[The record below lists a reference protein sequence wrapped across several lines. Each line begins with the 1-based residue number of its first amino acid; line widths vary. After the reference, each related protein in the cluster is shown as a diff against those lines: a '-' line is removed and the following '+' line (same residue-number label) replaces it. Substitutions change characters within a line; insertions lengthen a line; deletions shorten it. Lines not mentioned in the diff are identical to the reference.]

1 MKTGHAL
8 ILATVVVIIGIV
20 YMVQIRSGLFS
31 TLPSLEIHPS
41 EAKFKRF
48 GLIIDVRTPK
58 EREELGFYPN
68 SIPIAIQDLLQE
80 IPFLIGSG
88 LSSKTTSILVY
99 DNGDRRAHI
108 AAEMLYDMGYQKVQ
122 YLSTS
127 YDRMLPGRS

>member
-20 YMVQIRSGLFS
+20 YMVQIRSGLLS
-31 TLPSLEIHPS
+31 TLPSLEIQPS

-48 GLIIDVRTPK
+48 GLIIDVRSPK

-80 IPFLIGSG
+80 IPELIGSG

-108 AAEMLYDMGYQKVQ
+108 AAEMLYDMGYQKVR

>member
-1 MKTGHAL
+1 MKTGHVL
-8 ILATVVVIIGIV
+8 ILATIVVIIGIV

-31 TLPSLEIHPS
+31 TLPSLEIHPE

-68 SIPIAIQDLLQE
+68 SIPIAIQDLLKE
-80 IPFLIGSG
+80 IPELIGSG

-108 AAEMLYDMGYQKVQ
+108 ASEMLYDMGYQKVR
-122 YLSTS
+122 YLSSS

>member
-1 MKTGHAL
+1 MKTGHVL
-8 ILATVVVIIGIV
+8 ILATVVVIIGII
-20 YMVQIRSGLFS
+20 YMVQIRSY
-31 TLPSLEIHPS
+31 TLPSLEIQPS

-48 GLIIDVRTPK
+48 GLIIDVRSPK

-68 SIPIAIQDLLQE
+68 SIPIAIQNLLKE
-80 IPFLIGSG
+80 IPELIGSG

-108 AAEMLYDMGYQKVQ
+108 AAEMLYDMGYQKVR

-127 YDRMLPGRS
+127 YDHMLPGRS

>member
-1 MKTGHAL
+1 MKTGHVL

-20 YMVQIRSGLFS
+20 YMVQIRSY
-31 TLPSLEIHPS
+31 TLPSLEIQPS

-48 GLIIDVRTPK
+48 GLIIDVRSPK

-68 SIPIAIQDLLQE
+68 SIPIAIQNLLKE
-80 IPFLIGSG
+80 IPELIGSG

-108 AAEMLYDMGYQKVQ
+108 AAEMLYDMGYQKVR

-127 YDRMLPGRS
+127 YDHMLPGRS

>member
-1 MKTGHAL
+1 MKTGHVL

-31 TLPSLEIHPS
+31 TLPSLEIHPE

-48 GLIIDVRTPK
+48 GLIIDVRSPK

-68 SIPIAIQDLLQE
+68 SIPIAIQDLLKE
-80 IPFLIGSG
+80 IPELIGSG

-108 AAEMLYDMGYQKVQ
+108 AAEMLYDMGYQKVR
-122 YLSTS
+122 YLSSS

>member
-1 MKTGHAL
+1 MKTGHVL
-8 ILATVVVIIGIV
+8 ILATIVVIIGIV

-31 TLPSLEIHPS
+31 TLPSLEIHPE

-68 SIPIAIQDLLQE
+68 SIPIAIQDLLKE
-80 IPFLIGSG
+80 IPELIGSG

-108 AAEMLYDMGYQKVQ
+108 AAEMLYDMGYQKVR
-122 YLSTS
+122 YLSSS

>member
-1 MKTGHAL
+1 MKTGHVL
-8 ILATVVVIIGIV
+8 IFATVVVILGIV
-20 YMVQIRSGLFS
+20 YMVQIRSY
-31 TLPSLEIHPS
+31 TLPSLEIQPS

-48 GLIIDVRTPK
+48 GIIIDVRSPK

-68 SIPIAIQDLLQE
+68 SIPIAIQDLLKE
-80 IPFLIGSG
+80 IPALIGSG

-108 AAEMLYDMGYQKVQ
+108 AAEMLYDMGYQKVR
-122 YLSTS
+122 YLSSS